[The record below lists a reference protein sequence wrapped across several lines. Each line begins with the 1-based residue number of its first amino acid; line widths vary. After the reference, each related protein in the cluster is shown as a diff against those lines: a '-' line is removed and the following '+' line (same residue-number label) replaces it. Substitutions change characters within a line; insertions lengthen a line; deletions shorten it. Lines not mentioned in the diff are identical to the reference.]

1 MSQQIK
7 IYDIAGAAGVSLAT
21 VSRVLNHPEK
31 VKEATRN
38 KVLRIIKEKGYKPN
52 ANARGLASRKST
64 TVAIVIPK
72 ISRASVAEM
81 IQGIDDSAKK
91 FGYTLRL
98 FIAEAGLNKDFWGEV
113 VASSVDGIL
122 LMNDEVTQE
131 VVSGL
136 KSTPVPVVFINQL
149 PSSDEFGSV
158 GLDYENA
165 AYQVTK
171 LMIER
176 GNKDIMFISTEHKY
190 TVNDMKERGYRRAM
204 QEAGLPENIIYT
216 SGDININEKDFKEIL
231 AKGAPDVAIAVRDS
245 IAISFMN
252 VAQNMGYKVPD
263 QVQVIGFQN
272 TRYAVLSNPKLTCVD
287 TPVYEIGAKA
297 MAYLTELMTGR
308 ANKANSNVLIDYQIV
323 WRESTRNE

>member
-98 FIAEAGLNKDFWGEV
+98 FIADAGLNKDFWGEV

-149 PSSDEFGSV
+149 PPSDEFGSV